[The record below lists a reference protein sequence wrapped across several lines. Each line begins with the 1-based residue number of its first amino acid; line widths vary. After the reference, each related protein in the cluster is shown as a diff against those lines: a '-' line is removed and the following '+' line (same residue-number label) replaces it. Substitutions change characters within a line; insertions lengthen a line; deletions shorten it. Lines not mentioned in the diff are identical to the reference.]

1 MVQPAEDEGL
11 AAKACARGT
20 VTQRLGVEHLDGDI
34 ALQPHVPC
42 AVHDAHAA
50 SADLLGET
58 EMTENLPGREGR
70 RRHIE
75 SYDGSGPRSTQ
86 DMEFRRRRAEGSVC
100 RFARG
105 LQCSH

>member
-11 AAKACARGT
+11 AAKACARGA

-34 ALQPHVPC
+34 ALQPHVPR

-58 EMTENLPGREGR
+58 EMTEDLPGREGR

-75 SYDGSGPRSTQ
+75 SYDGSGPRSTR

-100 RFARG
+100 
-105 LQCSH
+105 